1 MMWIRIVILIYLSML
16 GFWDYRERKVPLWLL
31 TIGGVAACS
40 AGIYRCAQ
48 GELRWSELLLG
59 MIPGVF
65 LLLTARFSEKAGYAD
80 GLVLTELGV
89 CLGYREVMLLFG
101 FSLLLLSVC
110 SIVLLLLRKVHRN
123 TKMPY
128 LSFLAVI
135 FLVRQ
140 FGGG

>member
-1 MMWIRIVILIYLSML
+1 MWIKIVILIYLTVL
-16 GFWDYRERKVPLWLL
+16 GVWDCQERKVPLGLL
-31 TIGGVAACS
+31 IIGGAAAFS
-40 AGIYRCAQ
+40 AGIYRCTQ
-48 GELRWSELLLG
+48 GQLWWMESLFG
-59 MIPGVF
+59 VIPGVF
-65 LLLTARFSEKAGYAD
+65 LLLVARLSGKAGYAD
-80 GLVLTELGV
+80 GLVLIELGV
-89 CLGYREVMLLFG
+89 CMGFREAILLFG

-110 SIVLLLLRKVHRN
+110 SMVLLLLRKVHKN